1 VRNILATA
9 REHSR
14 LKIAVVA
21 FLGTAILSGLFYLF
35 YRWFLFL
42 GGRAFQE
49 VRGIL
54 YEYVISLFFMT
65 LLVMLIFSAG
75 IISFSSLFRSS
86 ETEFLLTKP
95 VHAGSIFLHKFSE
108 AAIFSSWAFL
118 VLGLPLFAAYGVTNE
133 VPWYFLPAIGAFF
146 VVFVPVPASIGAT
159 LAMLLATYLPR
170 RRISVLTLACFLVA
184 AAAAIWGIQIVPLLR
199 GNPDINESWIK
210 KVLDTVSFCQNPW
223 LPSRWVSQGVM
234 AIAQGRPGEALFF
247 FIVLLSNSLFV
258 TMIAY
263 LLAVHVLRR
272 GWSVCQASSVRK
284 KYRLDGVQDRV
295 LDSLTLP
302 LRPEIRLF
310 VKKDVTT
317 FLRDPVQWSQVSIF
331 VGLLFIYS
339 LNLRNLGHDAM
350 DLGWRNI
357 ISFLNL
363 GATSLTLSTYTGR
376 FVFPMLSL
384 EGRRFWL
391 LGLLPVKR
399 RSILIGKFSFSVG
412 GALIISEGLMLL
424 SDYMLRMP
432 LAMTA
437 LHCGIVA
444 LLCVGLSAIAVGLG
458 AAFPNLREDD
468 PSKIVA
474 GFGGTLNLMLSLV
487 FIALIIG
494 LVAAPCHL
502 YFARGIIS
510 IKTFKA
516 WLIGAMVTA
525 MVLSA
530 ITCLLPM
537 RLGMRTFERM
547 EF

>member
-1 VRNILATA
+1 
-9 REHSR
+9 
-14 LKIAVVA
+14 
-21 FLGTAILSGLFYLF
+21 
-35 YRWFLFL
+35 
-42 GGRAFQE
+42 
-49 VRGIL
+49 
-54 YEYVISLFFMT
+54 
-65 LLVMLIFSAG
+65 
-75 IISFSSLFRSS
+75 
-86 ETEFLLTKP
+86 
-95 VHAGSIFLHKFSE
+95 
-108 AAIFSSWAFL
+108 
-118 VLGLPLFAAYGVTNE
+118 
-133 VPWYFLPAIGAFF
+133 
-146 VVFVPVPASIGAT
+146 
-159 LAMLLATYLPR
+159 
-170 RRISVLTLACFLVA
+170 
-184 AAAAIWGIQIVPLLR
+184 
-199 GNPDINESWIK
+199 
-210 KVLDTVSFCQNPW
+210 
-223 LPSRWVSQGVM
+223 
-234 AIAQGRPGEALFF
+234 
-247 FIVLLSNSLFV
+247 
-258 TMIAY
+258 MIAY